1 MFLRLLLLLT
11 ILPALELYLLIQLGQ
26 WMGTIETVALILVT
40 GAVGAALAKREGL
53 GVLRQ
58 LQEEA
63 RMGLPPAD
71 RLVEGLLVLIGGVL
85 LITPGVITD
94 LTGFLLIAPPTRRW
108 LAPRIKQWVGARI
121 NILPGVKFGGPTAGR
136 GASQQ
141 TVFSNQSG
149 QDKQRPASPF
159 DHPVS

>member
-11 ILPALELYLLIQLGQ
+11 LLPALELYLLIQLGK
-26 WMGTIETVALILVT
+26 WMGTVETVALILVT

-71 RLVEGLLVLIGGVL
+71 RLVEGVLVLVGGVL

-94 LTGFLLIAPPTRRW
+94 LTGFFLIAAPTRRW
-108 LAPRIKQWVGARI
+108 LAPRIKQWVVARI
-121 NILPGVKFGGPTAGR
+121 NILPGVQFGSPTAGR
-136 GASQQ
+136 GASHQS
-141 TVFSNQSG
+141 TFSSPPKPE
-149 QDKQRPASPF
+149 KQRTGSSF